1 LSAVEEKEKTMKA
14 NRKIIKIDDELC
26 DGCGVCVPSCAEGA
40 IEVVDGKARV
50 VAEKYCDGLGACL
63 RECPRGALTV
73 EEREAEEFD
82 EKAVEEHLSASEK
95 EKPAQGIPMA
105 HGCPSAKL
113 QTFAAK
119 PVGEEVPTLQAS
131 ALSHWPVQIRLV
143 PPTAPFLKGANL
155 LVAADC
161 APVAY
166 PNFHRD
172 FLKGKA
178 VMVGCPKFDDVQG
191 YVDKFTDIFRSANI
205 RSVTVLDMEVP
216 CCSAL
221 PKIVRRGMELAGKS
235 VPMEEVV
242 ISARGEILKREEAA
256 A

>member
-1 LSAVEEKEKTMKA
+1 MKA

-161 APVAY
+161 APVAL

-205 RSVTVLDMEVP
+205 KSVIVLDMEVP

-221 PKIVRRGMELAGKS
+221 PKIVKRGMELAGKS

-256 A
+256 

>member
-1 LSAVEEKEKTMKA
+1 MKA

>member
-1 LSAVEEKEKTMKA
+1 MKA

-205 RSVTVLDMEVP
+205 KSVIVLDMEVP

-221 PKIVRRGMELAGKS
+221 PKIVKRGMELAGKS

-242 ISARGEILKREEAA
+242 ISARGEILRREEAA